1 MFQGPIS
8 VAVFAEDHQVSEA
21 LWKVA
26 ELRACLPGIRHNVTF
41 ALVSP
46 LPAKSSPPL
55 SMPSPPPPHPCS
67 MSHDID
73 TSSTNY
79 ASTHNY
85 PVNLLRNVARR
96 GTASEFV
103 LVIDIDMLPNDNLRQ
118 VSQYYLIL
126 MELLFT
132 ITFRSTLK
140 FFKCIIN
147 NLIGI

>member
-1 MFQGPIS
+1 M
-8 VAVFAEDHQVSEA
+8 SEA

-26 ELRACLPGIRHNVTF
+26 ELRACMPGIRHNVTF

-55 SMPSPPPPHPCS
+55 SMPSPPPSHPCS
-67 MSHDID
+67 LSPTTTAVDDVD
-73 TSSTNY
+73 TVAPNY

-103 LVIDIDMLPNDNLRQ
+103 LVVDIDMVPSDNLRQ
-118 VSQYYLIL
+118 VSA
-126 MELLFT
+126 
-132 ITFRSTLK
+132 TFLV
-140 FFKCIIN
+140 F
-147 NLIGI
+147 

>member
-67 MSHDID
+67 MSREID

-118 VSQYYLIL
+118 VSLYY
-126 MELLFT
+126 FNPNGTT
-132 ITFRSTLK
+132 IYFN
-140 FFKCIIN
+140 F
-147 NLIGI
+147 